1 VHEERLSP
9 QLGRLIDAAKAAAA
23 QVDPTLPP
31 TEVVALLTSSGAVHM
46 GQTGQAGPAERAR
59 QTGPVGVDH
68 SEALVSAAEAARAL
82 AHAAGDDEVL
92 VAVVAATSDA
102 SQSVSPSPATCL
114 SLAELDPELP
124 VVLKQKG
131 RWVMLPL
138 SRFWSPE

>member
-1 VHEERLSP
+1 MHEERLSP

-31 TEVVALLTSSGAVHM
+31 TEVVALLTSSGAVYM
-46 GQTGQAGPAERAR
+46 GQTGRPAPAEQAGEAEQIA
-59 QTGPVGVDH
+59 GDH
-68 SEALVSAAEAARAL
+68 PEASVPAAEAARVL
-82 AHAAGDDEVL
+82 ARAAGEDEVL
-92 VAVVAATSDA
+92 VAVIAVTGDA
-102 SQSVSPSPATCL
+102 SQSVSPSPATCH

>member
-31 TEVVALLTSSGAVHM
+31 TEVVALLTSSGAVHT
-46 GQTGQAGPAERAR
+46 GQTGPAGAAEQAGQAEQIA
-59 QTGPVGVDH
+59 GDH
-68 SEALVSAAEAARAL
+68 PEVPVSAAEAARAR
-82 AHAAGDDEVL
+82 ARAAREDEVL
-92 VAVVAATSDA
+92 VAVIAVTGAA
-102 SQSVSPSPATCL
+102 SQSVSPSPATCR

-124 VVLKQKG
+124 LVLKRKG

>member
-46 GQTGQAGPAERAR
+46 GQTGQAAPAGRAR
-59 QTGPVGVDH
+59 QTGPAGVDQ
-68 SEALVSAAEAARAL
+68 SEVPVSAAEAARAL
-82 AHAAGDDEVL
+82 AHAAGDYEVL
-92 VAVVAATSDA
+92 VAVVATSDA
-102 SQSVSPSPATCL
+102 SQSVSPSPATCR
-114 SLAELDPELP
+114 SLTELDPELP